1 MFDKMKLWK
10 SQNSS
15 SNLRER
21 VEKIKELQIP
31 EHVAIIMDGN
41 GRWAKNGRSQ
51 ELPAIMRN
59 EGRPKNHQ
67 ICKRY
72 WSEDS
77 NLICILN

>member
-15 SNLRER
+15 SDLRER

-41 GRWAKNGRSQ
+41 GRWAKKSSSKSC
-51 ELPAIMRN
+51 
-59 EGRPKNHQ
+59 RP
-67 ICKRY
+67 
-72 WSEDS
+72 S
-77 NLICILN
+77 